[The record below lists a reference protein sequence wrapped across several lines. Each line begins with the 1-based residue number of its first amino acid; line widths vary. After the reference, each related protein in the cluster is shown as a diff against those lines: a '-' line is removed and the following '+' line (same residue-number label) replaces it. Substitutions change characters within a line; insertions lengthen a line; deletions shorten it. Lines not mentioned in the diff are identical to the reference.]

1 MKKFYPLLSVLFLII
16 WGCEDKTDD
25 NTPEVVDDTP
35 TEVTLWGVVY
45 SVENTDS
52 LDLSNNQLTGEI
64 PETICDLNDQLDSLM
79 NVSNN
84 HLCNP
89 YVPTCITSLESTLS
103 GFFSNQNDCNYQMS
117 SKDKKDIIS
126 RLEPQSS
133 EAEKA
138 VLGSMLISKEAVPR
152 GMTFLHQDSFFD
164 KKHQIIYKNMM
175 ELFEDNSSIECNY
188 LVISDGVFSS
198 MKLLI
203 ANDDIKPK
211 YFKSIAIRG
220 TIDKKD
226 LKDIDYCNI
235 SLFLGSNFHSVIYP
249 VNKGNEFNF
258 IGILRKNLSENE
270 IKNSSLFKD
279 EDFISSILLDLSHQI
294 DQDIL
299 NNLKNIKCFP
309 IFTSEEI
316 YHPKQ
321 KNIFLIGDAFFAL
334 PPTFAQGASQAIE
347 VAFELYKNFQNGSNE
362 FTNTRIKRTKII
374 NKKSKLNHFAF
385 HLSNP
390 FMVFTRDLLMKYLV
404 KNKKFINSYFGKI
417 YKN

>member
-1 MKKFYPLLSVLFLII
+1 MKKVVIIGAGISGLLIANLLRQDS
-16 WGCEDKTDD
+16 
-25 NTPEVVDDTP
+25 NY
-35 TEVTLWGVVY
+35 EVTLYEKNNSINLEKGYGVQLSVNSIKLLNKIGFQTINSQNKFNPNKVDFY
-45 SVENTDS
+45 SLKNK
-52 LDLSNNQLTGEI
+52 NK
-64 PETICDLNDQLDSLM
+64 ICDLDISVFNT
-79 NVSNN
+79 
-84 HLCNP
+84 
-89 YVPTCITSLESTLS
+89 YEAKYTTLQRTTLVE
-103 GFFSNQNDCNYQMS
+103 FL
-117 SKDKKDIIS
+117 KDKLPNNLIQYNKKVNKVSSQNEIID
-126 RLEPQSS
+126 L
-133 EAEKA
+133 
-138 VLGSMLISKEAVPR
+138 
-152 GMTFLHQDSFFD
+152 TF
-164 KKHQIIYKNMM
+164 
-175 ELFEDNSSIECNY
+175 EGNSSTECDF
-188 LVISDGVFSS
+188 LIISDGVFSS
-198 MKLLI
+198 TKSLI
-203 ANDDIKPK
+203 ANKDIKPK
-211 YFKSIAIRG
+211 YFKSLAIRA
-220 TIDKKD
+220 TIDQKN
-226 LKDIDYCNI
+226 LKHINNSNI

-279 EDFISSILLDLSHQI
+279 ENFISSILLDLSHQI

-347 VAFELYKNFQNGSNE
+347 IAFELYKNFQNGSNE

>member
-1 MKKFYPLLSVLFLII
+1 MKKVVIIGAGISGLLIANLLRQDS
-16 WGCEDKTDD
+16 
-25 NTPEVVDDTP
+25 NY
-35 TEVTLWGVVY
+35 EVTLYEKNNSINLEKGYGVQLSVNSIKLLNKIGFQTINSQNKFNPNKVDFY
-45 SVENTDS
+45 SLKNK
-52 LDLSNNQLTGEI
+52 NK
-64 PETICDLNDQLDSLM
+64 ICDLDISVFNT
-79 NVSNN
+79 
-84 HLCNP
+84 
-89 YVPTCITSLESTLS
+89 YEAKYTTLQRTTLVE
-103 GFFSNQNDCNYQMS
+103 FL
-117 SKDKKDIIS
+117 KDKLPNNLIQYNKKVNKVSSQNEIID
-126 RLEPQSS
+126 L
-133 EAEKA
+133 
-138 VLGSMLISKEAVPR
+138 
-152 GMTFLHQDSFFD
+152 TF
-164 KKHQIIYKNMM
+164 
-175 ELFEDNSSIECNY
+175 EGNSSAECDF
-188 LVISDGVFSS
+188 LIISDGVFSS
-198 MKLLI
+198 TKSLI
-203 ANDDIKPK
+203 ANKDIKPK
-211 YFKSIAIRG
+211 YFKSLAIRA
-220 TIDKKD
+220 TIDKKN
-226 LKDIDYCNI
+226 LKDINNSNI

-279 EDFISSILLDLSHQI
+279 ENFISSILLDLSHQI

-347 VAFELYKNFQNGSNE
+347 IAFELYKNFQNGSNE

-374 NKKSKLNHFAF
+374 NKKSKLNHFVF

>member
-1 MKKFYPLLSVLFLII
+1 MKKVVIIGAGISGLLIANLLRQDS
-16 WGCEDKTDD
+16 
-25 NTPEVVDDTP
+25 NY
-35 TEVTLWGVVY
+35 EVTLYEKNNSINLEKGYGVQLSVNSIKLLNKINFQTINSQNKFNPNKVDFY
-45 SVENTDS
+45 SLKNK
-52 LDLSNNQLTGEI
+52 NK
-64 PETICDLNDQLDSLM
+64 ICDLDISVFNT
-79 NVSNN
+79 
-84 HLCNP
+84 
-89 YVPTCITSLESTLS
+89 YEAKYTTLQRTTLVE
-103 GFFSNQNDCNYQMS
+103 FL
-117 SKDKKDIIS
+117 KDKLPNNLIQYNKKVNKVSSQNEIID
-126 RLEPQSS
+126 L
-133 EAEKA
+133 
-138 VLGSMLISKEAVPR
+138 
-152 GMTFLHQDSFFD
+152 T
-164 KKHQIIYKNMM
+164 
-175 ELFEDNSSIECNY
+175 FEDNSAAECDF
-188 LVISDGVFSS
+188 LIISDGVFSS
-198 MKLLI
+198 TKSLI
-203 ANDDIKPK
+203 ANKDIKPK
-211 YFKSIAIRG
+211 YFKSLAIRA
-220 TIDKKD
+220 TIDQKN
-226 LKDIDYCNI
+226 LKHINNSNI

>member
-1 MKKFYPLLSVLFLII
+1 MKKVVIIGAGISGLLIANLLRQDS
-16 WGCEDKTDD
+16 
-25 NTPEVVDDTP
+25 NY
-35 TEVTLWGVVY
+35 EVTLYEKNNSINLEKGYGVQLSVNSIKLLNKIGFQTINSQNKFNPNKVDFY
-45 SVENTDS
+45 SLKNK
-52 LDLSNNQLTGEI
+52 NK
-64 PETICDLNDQLDSLM
+64 ICDLD
-79 NVSNN
+79 
-84 HLCNP
+84 
-89 YVPTCITSLESTLS
+89 ISTFNTYEAKYTTLQRTTLVE
-103 GFFSNQNDCNYQMS
+103 FL
-117 SKDKKDIIS
+117 KDKLPNNLIQYNKKVNKVSSQNEIID
-126 RLEPQSS
+126 L
-133 EAEKA
+133 
-138 VLGSMLISKEAVPR
+138 
-152 GMTFLHQDSFFD
+152 TF
-164 KKHQIIYKNMM
+164 
-175 ELFEDNSSIECNY
+175 EGNSSTECDF
-188 LVISDGVFSS
+188 LIISDGVFSS
-198 MKLLI
+198 TKSLI
-203 ANDDIKPK
+203 ANKDIKPK
-211 YFKSIAIRG
+211 YFKSLAIRA
-220 TIDKKD
+220 TIDQKN
-226 LKDIDYCNI
+226 LKHINNSNI

>member
-1 MKKFYPLLSVLFLII
+1 MKKVAIIGAGISGLLIANLLRQDS
-16 WGCEDKTDD
+16 
-25 NTPEVVDDTP
+25 NY
-35 TEVTLWGVVY
+35 EVTLYEKNNSINLEKGYGVQLSVNSIKLLNKINFQTINSQNKFNPNKVDFY
-45 SVENTDS
+45 SLKNK
-52 LDLSNNQLTGEI
+52 NK
-64 PETICDLNDQLDSLM
+64 ICDLDISAFNTYEAKYTTLQRTTLVEFLKDKLPNNLIQYNKKVN
-79 NVSNN
+79 NVS
-84 HLCNP
+84 
-89 YVPTCITSLESTLS
+89 S
-103 GFFSNQNDCNYQMS
+103 QNE
-117 SKDKKDIIS
+117 IID
-126 RLEPQSS
+126 L
-133 EAEKA
+133 
-138 VLGSMLISKEAVPR
+138 
-152 GMTFLHQDSFFD
+152 TF
-164 KKHQIIYKNMM
+164 
-175 ELFEDNSSIECNY
+175 EGNSSAECDF
-188 LVISDGVFSS
+188 LIISDGVFSS
-198 MKLLI
+198 TKSLI
-203 ANDDIKPK
+203 ANKDIKPK
-211 YFKSIAIRG
+211 YFKSLAIRA
-220 TIDKKD
+220 TIDQKN
-226 LKDIDYCNI
+226 LKHINNSNI

>member
-1 MKKFYPLLSVLFLII
+1 MKKVAIIGAGISGLLIANLLRQDS
-16 WGCEDKTDD
+16 
-25 NTPEVVDDTP
+25 NY
-35 TEVTLWGVVY
+35 EVTLYEKNNSINLEKGYGVQLSVNSIKLLNKIGFQTINSQNKFNPNKVDFY
-45 SVENTDS
+45 SLKNK
-52 LDLSNNQLTGEI
+52 NK
-64 PETICDLNDQLDSLM
+64 ICDLDISVFNT
-79 NVSNN
+79 
-84 HLCNP
+84 
-89 YVPTCITSLESTLS
+89 YEAKYTTLQRTTLVE
-103 GFFSNQNDCNYQMS
+103 FL
-117 SKDKKDIIS
+117 KDKLPNNLIQYNKKVNKVSSQNEIID
-126 RLEPQSS
+126 L
-133 EAEKA
+133 
-138 VLGSMLISKEAVPR
+138 
-152 GMTFLHQDSFFD
+152 TF
-164 KKHQIIYKNMM
+164 
-175 ELFEDNSSIECNY
+175 EGNSSAECDF
-188 LVISDGVFSS
+188 LIISDGVFSS
-198 MKLLI
+198 TKSLI
-203 ANDDIKPK
+203 ANKDIKPK
-211 YFKSIAIRG
+211 YFKSLAIRA
-220 TIDKKD
+220 TIDQKN
-226 LKDIDYCNI
+226 LKHINNSNI

-347 VAFELYKNFQNGSNE
+347 IAFELYKNFQNGSNE

>member
-1 MKKFYPLLSVLFLII
+1 MKKVVIIGAGISGLLIANLLRQDS
-16 WGCEDKTDD
+16 
-25 NTPEVVDDTP
+25 NY
-35 TEVTLWGVVY
+35 EVTLYEKNNSINLEKGYGVQLSVNSIKLLNKIGFQTINSQNKFNPNKVDFY
-45 SVENTDS
+45 SLKNK
-52 LDLSNNQLTGEI
+52 NK
-64 PETICDLNDQLDSLM
+64 ICDLDISIFNT
-79 NVSNN
+79 
-84 HLCNP
+84 
-89 YVPTCITSLESTLS
+89 YEAKYTTLQRTTLVE
-103 GFFSNQNDCNYQMS
+103 FL
-117 SKDKKDIIS
+117 KDKLPNNLIQYNKKVNKVSSQNEIID
-126 RLEPQSS
+126 L
-133 EAEKA
+133 
-138 VLGSMLISKEAVPR
+138 
-152 GMTFLHQDSFFD
+152 TF
-164 KKHQIIYKNMM
+164 
-175 ELFEDNSSIECNY
+175 EGNSSTECDF
-188 LVISDGVFSS
+188 LIISDGVFSS
-198 MKLLI
+198 TKSLI
-203 ANDDIKPK
+203 ANKDIKPK
-211 YFKSIAIRG
+211 YFKSLAIRA
-220 TIDKKD
+220 TIDQKN
-226 LKDIDYCNI
+226 LKHINNSNI

-279 EDFISSILLDLSHQI
+279 ENFISSILLDLSHQI

-347 VAFELYKNFQNGSNE
+347 IAFELYKNFQNGSNE

-390 FMVFTRDLLMKYLV
+390 FMVFIRDLLMKYLV

>member
-1 MKKFYPLLSVLFLII
+1 MKKVVIIGAGISGLLIANLLRQDS
-16 WGCEDKTDD
+16 
-25 NTPEVVDDTP
+25 NY
-35 TEVTLWGVVY
+35 EVTLYEKNNSINLEKGYGVQLSVNSIKLLNKINFQTINSQNKFNPNKVDFY
-45 SVENTDS
+45 SLKNK
-52 LDLSNNQLTGEI
+52 NK
-64 PETICDLNDQLDSLM
+64 ICDLDISVFNT
-79 NVSNN
+79 
-84 HLCNP
+84 
-89 YVPTCITSLESTLS
+89 YEAKYTTLQRTTLVE
-103 GFFSNQNDCNYQMS
+103 FL
-117 SKDKKDIIS
+117 KDKLPNNLIQYNKKVNKVSSQNEIID
-126 RLEPQSS
+126 L
-133 EAEKA
+133 
-138 VLGSMLISKEAVPR
+138 
-152 GMTFLHQDSFFD
+152 TF
-164 KKHQIIYKNMM
+164 
-175 ELFEDNSSIECNY
+175 EGNSSAECDF
-188 LVISDGVFSS
+188 LIISDGVFSS
-198 MKLLI
+198 TKSLI
-203 ANDDIKPK
+203 ANKDIKPK
-211 YFKSIAIRG
+211 YFKSLAIRA
-220 TIDKKD
+220 TIDQKN
-226 LKDIDYCNI
+226 LKHINNSNI

-279 EDFISSILLDLSHQI
+279 ENFISSILLDLSHQI
-294 DQDIL
+294 DQNIL

-321 KNIFLIGDAFFAL
+321 KNIFLTGDAFFAL

-347 VAFELYKNFQNGSNE
+347 IAFELYKNFQNGSNE

>member
-1 MKKFYPLLSVLFLII
+1 MKKVVIIGAGISGLLIANLLRQDS
-16 WGCEDKTDD
+16 
-25 NTPEVVDDTP
+25 NY
-35 TEVTLWGVVY
+35 EVTLYEKNNSINLEKGYGVQLSVNSIKLLNKINFQTINSQNKFNPNKVDFY
-45 SVENTDS
+45 SLKNK
-52 LDLSNNQLTGEI
+52 NK
-64 PETICDLNDQLDSLM
+64 ICDLDISVFNT
-79 NVSNN
+79 
-84 HLCNP
+84 
-89 YVPTCITSLESTLS
+89 YEAKYTTLQRTTLVE
-103 GFFSNQNDCNYQMS
+103 FL
-117 SKDKKDIIS
+117 KDKLPNNLIQYNKKVNKVSSQNEIID
-126 RLEPQSS
+126 L
-133 EAEKA
+133 
-138 VLGSMLISKEAVPR
+138 
-152 GMTFLHQDSFFD
+152 TF
-164 KKHQIIYKNMM
+164 
-175 ELFEDNSSIECNY
+175 EGNSSAECDF
-188 LVISDGVFSS
+188 LIISDGVFSS
-198 MKLLI
+198 TKSLI
-203 ANDDIKPK
+203 ANKDIKPK
-211 YFKSIAIRG
+211 YFKSLAIRA
-220 TIDKKD
+220 TIDQKN
-226 LKDIDYCNI
+226 LKHINNRNI

-270 IKNSSLFKD
+270 IKNSYLFKD

-347 VAFELYKNFQNGSNE
+347 IAFELYKNFQNGSNE
-362 FTNTRIKRTKII
+362 FTNTRIKRTKMI

>member
-1 MKKFYPLLSVLFLII
+1 MKKVVIIGAGISGLLIANLLRQDS
-16 WGCEDKTDD
+16 
-25 NTPEVVDDTP
+25 NY
-35 TEVTLWGVVY
+35 EVTLYEKNNSINLEKGYGVQLSVNSIKLLNKIGFQTINSQNKFNPNKVDFY
-45 SVENTDS
+45 SLKNK
-52 LDLSNNQLTGEI
+52 NK
-64 PETICDLNDQLDSLM
+64 ICDLD
-79 NVSNN
+79 
-84 HLCNP
+84 
-89 YVPTCITSLESTLS
+89 ISTFNTYEAKYTTLQRTTLVE
-103 GFFSNQNDCNYQMS
+103 FL
-117 SKDKKDIIS
+117 KDKLPNNLIQYNKKVNKVSSQNEIID
-126 RLEPQSS
+126 L
-133 EAEKA
+133 
-138 VLGSMLISKEAVPR
+138 
-152 GMTFLHQDSFFD
+152 T
-164 KKHQIIYKNMM
+164 
-175 ELFEDNSSIECNY
+175 FEDNSSAECDF
-188 LVISDGVFSS
+188 LIISDGVFSS
-198 MKLLI
+198 TKSLI
-203 ANDDIKPK
+203 ANKDIKPK
-211 YFKSIAIRG
+211 YFKSLAIRA
-220 TIDKKD
+220 TIDQKN
-226 LKDIDYCNI
+226 LKHINNSNI

>member
-1 MKKFYPLLSVLFLII
+1 MKKVVIIGAGISGLLIANLLRQDSNYEVALYEKNNSINLEKGYGVQLSVNSIKLLNKIGFQTINSQN
-16 WGCEDKTDD
+16 KF
-25 NTPEVVDDTP
+25 NPNKVDF
-35 TEVTLWGVVY
+35 Y
-45 SVENTDS
+45 SLKNK
-52 LDLSNNQLTGEI
+52 NK
-64 PETICDLNDQLDSLM
+64 ICDLDISVFNT
-79 NVSNN
+79 
-84 HLCNP
+84 
-89 YVPTCITSLESTLS
+89 YEAKYTTLQRTTLVE
-103 GFFSNQNDCNYQMS
+103 FL
-117 SKDKKDIIS
+117 KDKLPNNLIQYNKKVNKVSYQNEIID
-126 RLEPQSS
+126 L
-133 EAEKA
+133 
-138 VLGSMLISKEAVPR
+138 
-152 GMTFLHQDSFFD
+152 TFDG
-164 KKHQIIYKNMM
+164 
-175 ELFEDNSSIECNY
+175 NSSAECDF
-188 LVISDGVFSS
+188 LIISDGVFSS
-198 MKLLI
+198 TKSLI
-203 ANDDIKPK
+203 ANKDIKPK
-211 YFKSIAIRG
+211 YFKSLAIRA
-220 TIDKKD
+220 TIDQKN
-226 LKDIDYCNI
+226 LKHINNSNI

-347 VAFELYKNFQNGSNE
+347 IAFELYKNFQNGSNE

>member
-1 MKKFYPLLSVLFLII
+1 MKKVVIIGAGISGLLIANLLRQDS
-16 WGCEDKTDD
+16 
-25 NTPEVVDDTP
+25 NY
-35 TEVTLWGVVY
+35 EVTLYEKNNSINLEKGYGVQLSVNSIKLLNKIGFQTINSQNKFNPNKVDFY
-45 SVENTDS
+45 SLKKKNK
-52 LDLSNNQLTGEI
+52 
-64 PETICDLNDQLDSLM
+64 ICDLDISAFNT
-79 NVSNN
+79 
-84 HLCNP
+84 
-89 YVPTCITSLESTLS
+89 YEAKYTTLQRTTLVE
-103 GFFSNQNDCNYQMS
+103 FL
-117 SKDKKDIIS
+117 KDKLPNNLIQYNKKVNKVSSQNEIID
-126 RLEPQSS
+126 L
-133 EAEKA
+133 
-138 VLGSMLISKEAVPR
+138 
-152 GMTFLHQDSFFD
+152 TFDG
-164 KKHQIIYKNMM
+164 
-175 ELFEDNSSIECNY
+175 NSSAECDF
-188 LVISDGVFSS
+188 LIISDGVFSFTKS
-198 MKLLI
+198 LI
-203 ANDDIKPK
+203 ANKDIKPK
-211 YFKSIAIRG
+211 YFKSLSIRA
-220 TIDKKD
+220 TIDQKN
-226 LKDIDYCNI
+226 LKHINNSNI

>member
-1 MKKFYPLLSVLFLII
+1 MKKVVIIGAGISGLLIANLLRQDS
-16 WGCEDKTDD
+16 
-25 NTPEVVDDTP
+25 NY
-35 TEVTLWGVVY
+35 EVTLYEKNNSINLEKGYGVQLSVNSIKLLNKIGFQTINSQNKFNPNKVDFY
-45 SVENTDS
+45 SLKNK
-52 LDLSNNQLTGEI
+52 NK
-64 PETICDLNDQLDSLM
+64 ICDLDISVFNT
-79 NVSNN
+79 
-84 HLCNP
+84 
-89 YVPTCITSLESTLS
+89 YEAKYTTLQRTTLVE
-103 GFFSNQNDCNYQMS
+103 FL
-117 SKDKKDIIS
+117 KDKLPNNLIQYNKKVNKVSSQNEIID
-126 RLEPQSS
+126 L
-133 EAEKA
+133 
-138 VLGSMLISKEAVPR
+138 
-152 GMTFLHQDSFFD
+152 TF
-164 KKHQIIYKNMM
+164 
-175 ELFEDNSSIECNY
+175 EGNSSTECDF
-188 LVISDGVFSS
+188 LIISDGVFSS
-198 MKLLI
+198 TKSLI
-203 ANDDIKPK
+203 ANKDIKPK
-211 YFKSIAIRG
+211 YFKSLAIRA
-220 TIDKKD
+220 TIDQKN
-226 LKDIDYCNI
+226 LKHINNSNI

-321 KNIFLIGDAFFAL
+321 KNIFLTGDAFFAL
-334 PPTFAQGASQAIE
+334 PPTFAQGTSQAIE
-347 VAFELYKNFQNGSNE
+347 VAFELYKNFQNSSNE
-362 FTNTRIKRTKII
+362 FTNARIKRTKMI

>member
-1 MKKFYPLLSVLFLII
+1 MKKVAIIGAGISGLLIANLLRQDS
-16 WGCEDKTDD
+16 
-25 NTPEVVDDTP
+25 NY
-35 TEVTLWGVVY
+35 EVTLYEKNNSINLEKGYGVQLSVNSIKLLNKINFQTINSQNKFNPNKVDFY
-45 SVENTDS
+45 SLKNK
-52 LDLSNNQLTGEI
+52 NK
-64 PETICDLNDQLDSLM
+64 ICDLDISVFNTYEAKYTTLQRTTLVEFLKDKLPNNLIQYNKKVN
-79 NVSNN
+79 NVS
-84 HLCNP
+84 
-89 YVPTCITSLESTLS
+89 S
-103 GFFSNQNDCNYQMS
+103 QNE
-117 SKDKKDIIS
+117 IID
-126 RLEPQSS
+126 L
-133 EAEKA
+133 
-138 VLGSMLISKEAVPR
+138 
-152 GMTFLHQDSFFD
+152 TF
-164 KKHQIIYKNMM
+164 
-175 ELFEDNSSIECNY
+175 EGNSSAECDF
-188 LVISDGVFSS
+188 LIISDGVFSS
-198 MKLLI
+198 TKSLI
-203 ANDDIKPK
+203 ANKDIKPK
-211 YFKSIAIRG
+211 YFKSLAIRA
-220 TIDKKD
+220 TIDQKN
-226 LKDIDYCNI
+226 LKHINNSNI

-294 DQDIL
+294 DQNIL

>member
-1 MKKFYPLLSVLFLII
+1 MKKVVIIGAGISGLLIANLLRQDS
-16 WGCEDKTDD
+16 
-25 NTPEVVDDTP
+25 NY
-35 TEVTLWGVVY
+35 EVTLYEKNNSINLEKGYGVQLSVNSIKLLNKINFQTINSQNKFNPNKVDFY
-45 SVENTDS
+45 SLKNK
-52 LDLSNNQLTGEI
+52 NK
-64 PETICDLNDQLDSLM
+64 ICDLDISVFNTYEAKYTTLQRTTLVEFLKDKLPNNLIQYNKKVN
-79 NVSNN
+79 NVS
-84 HLCNP
+84 
-89 YVPTCITSLESTLS
+89 S
-103 GFFSNQNDCNYQMS
+103 QNE
-117 SKDKKDIIS
+117 IID
-126 RLEPQSS
+126 L
-133 EAEKA
+133 
-138 VLGSMLISKEAVPR
+138 
-152 GMTFLHQDSFFD
+152 TF
-164 KKHQIIYKNMM
+164 
-175 ELFEDNSSIECNY
+175 EGNSSAECDF
-188 LVISDGVFSS
+188 LIISDGVFSS
-198 MKLLI
+198 TKSLI
-203 ANDDIKPK
+203 ANKDIKPK
-211 YFKSIAIRG
+211 YFKSLAIRA
-220 TIDKKD
+220 TIDQKN
-226 LKDIDYCNI
+226 LKHINNSNI

-390 FMVFTRDLLMKYLV
+390 FMIFTRDLLMKYLV

>member
-1 MKKFYPLLSVLFLII
+1 MKKVVIIGAGISGLLIANLLRQDS
-16 WGCEDKTDD
+16 
-25 NTPEVVDDTP
+25 NY
-35 TEVTLWGVVY
+35 EVTLYEKNNSINLEKGYGVQLSVNSIKLLNKINFQTINSQNKFNPNKVDFY
-45 SVENTDS
+45 SLKNK
-52 LDLSNNQLTGEI
+52 NK
-64 PETICDLNDQLDSLM
+64 ICDLDISVFNT
-79 NVSNN
+79 
-84 HLCNP
+84 
-89 YVPTCITSLESTLS
+89 YEAKYTTLQRTTLVE
-103 GFFSNQNDCNYQMS
+103 FL
-117 SKDKKDIIS
+117 KDKLPNNLIQYNKKVNKVSSQNKIID
-126 RLEPQSS
+126 L
-133 EAEKA
+133 
-138 VLGSMLISKEAVPR
+138 
-152 GMTFLHQDSFFD
+152 TF
-164 KKHQIIYKNMM
+164 
-175 ELFEDNSSIECNY
+175 EGNSSTECDF
-188 LVISDGVFSS
+188 LIISDGVFSS
-198 MKLLI
+198 TKSLI
-203 ANDDIKPK
+203 ANKDIKPK
-211 YFKSIAIRG
+211 YFKSLAIRA
-220 TIDKKD
+220 TIDQKN
-226 LKDIDYCNI
+226 LKHINNSNI

-347 VAFELYKNFQNGSNE
+347 IAFELYKNFQNGSNE
-362 FTNTRIKRTKII
+362 FTNTRIKRTKMI
-374 NKKSKLNHFAF
+374 NKKSKFNYFVF

-390 FMVFTRDLLMKYLV
+390 FMTFARDLTMRHLV
-404 KNKKFINSYFGKI
+404 KNKKFIDSYLGKI

>member
-1 MKKFYPLLSVLFLII
+1 MKKVVIIGAGISGLLIANLLRQDS
-16 WGCEDKTDD
+16 
-25 NTPEVVDDTP
+25 NY
-35 TEVTLWGVVY
+35 EVTLYEKNNSINLEKGYGVQLSVNSIKLLNKIGFQTIDSQNKFNPNKVDFY
-45 SVENTDS
+45 SLKNK
-52 LDLSNNQLTGEI
+52 NK
-64 PETICDLNDQLDSLM
+64 ICDLDISVFNT
-79 NVSNN
+79 
-84 HLCNP
+84 
-89 YVPTCITSLESTLS
+89 YEAKYTTLQRTTLVE
-103 GFFSNQNDCNYQMS
+103 FL
-117 SKDKKDIIS
+117 KDKLPNNLIQYNKKVNKVSSQNEIID
-126 RLEPQSS
+126 L
-133 EAEKA
+133 
-138 VLGSMLISKEAVPR
+138 
-152 GMTFLHQDSFFD
+152 TFDG
-164 KKHQIIYKNMM
+164 
-175 ELFEDNSSIECNY
+175 NSSAECDF
-188 LVISDGVFSS
+188 LIISDGVFSS
-198 MKLLI
+198 TKSLI
-203 ANDDIKPK
+203 ANKDIKPK
-211 YFKSIAIRG
+211 YFKSLAIRA
-220 TIDKKD
+220 TIDQKN
-226 LKDIDYCNI
+226 LKHINNSNI

-347 VAFELYKNFQNGSNE
+347 IAFELYKNFQNGSNE

>member
-1 MKKFYPLLSVLFLII
+1 MKKVVIIGAGISGLLIANLLRQDS
-16 WGCEDKTDD
+16 
-25 NTPEVVDDTP
+25 NY
-35 TEVTLWGVVY
+35 EVTLYEKNNSINLEKGYGVQLSVNSIKLLNKIGFQTINSQNKFNPNKVDFY
-45 SVENTDS
+45 SLKNK
-52 LDLSNNQLTGEI
+52 NK
-64 PETICDLNDQLDSLM
+64 ICDLD
-79 NVSNN
+79 
-84 HLCNP
+84 
-89 YVPTCITSLESTLS
+89 ISTFNTYEAKYTTLQRTTLVE
-103 GFFSNQNDCNYQMS
+103 FL
-117 SKDKKDIIS
+117 KDKLPNNLIQYNKKVNKV
-126 RLEPQSS
+126 SS
-133 EAEKA
+133 QNE
-138 VLGSMLISKEAVPR
+138 
-152 GMTFLHQDSFFD
+152 
-164 KKHQIIYKNMM
+164 IIY
-175 ELFEDNSSIECNY
+175 LTFEGNSSAECDF
-188 LVISDGVFSS
+188 LIISDGVFSS
-198 MKLLI
+198 TKSLI
-203 ANDDIKPK
+203 ANKDIKPK
-211 YFKSIAIRG
+211 YFKSLAIRA
-220 TIDKKD
+220 TIDQKN
-226 LKDIDYCNI
+226 LKHINNSNI

>member
-1 MKKFYPLLSVLFLII
+1 MKKVVIIGAGISGLLIANLLRQDS
-16 WGCEDKTDD
+16 
-25 NTPEVVDDTP
+25 NY
-35 TEVTLWGVVY
+35 EVTLYEKNNSINLEKGYGVQLSVNSIKLLNKIGFQTINSQNKFNPNKVDFY
-45 SVENTDS
+45 SLKNK
-52 LDLSNNQLTGEI
+52 NK
-64 PETICDLNDQLDSLM
+64 ICDLDISVFNT
-79 NVSNN
+79 
-84 HLCNP
+84 
-89 YVPTCITSLESTLS
+89 YEAKYTTLQRTTLVE
-103 GFFSNQNDCNYQMS
+103 FL
-117 SKDKKDIIS
+117 KDKLPNNLIQYNKKVNKVSSQNEIID
-126 RLEPQSS
+126 L
-133 EAEKA
+133 
-138 VLGSMLISKEAVPR
+138 
-152 GMTFLHQDSFFD
+152 TF
-164 KKHQIIYKNMM
+164 
-175 ELFEDNSSIECNY
+175 EGNSSAECDF
-188 LVISDGVFSS
+188 LIISDGVFSS
-198 MKLLI
+198 TKSLI
-203 ANDDIKPK
+203 ANKDIKPK
-211 YFKSIAIRG
+211 YFKSLAIRA
-220 TIDKKD
+220 TIDQKN
-226 LKDIDYCNI
+226 LKHINNSNI

-347 VAFELYKNFQNGSNE
+347 IAFELYKNFQNGSNE

-404 KNKKFINSYFGKI
+404 KNKKFINSYLGKI

>member
-1 MKKFYPLLSVLFLII
+1 MKKVVIIGAGISGLLIANLLRQDS
-16 WGCEDKTDD
+16 
-25 NTPEVVDDTP
+25 NY
-35 TEVTLWGVVY
+35 EVTLYEKNNSINLEKGYGVQLSVNSIKLLNKINFQTINSQNKFNPNKVDFY
-45 SVENTDS
+45 SLKNK
-52 LDLSNNQLTGEI
+52 NK
-64 PETICDLNDQLDSLM
+64 ICDLDISAFNT
-79 NVSNN
+79 
-84 HLCNP
+84 
-89 YVPTCITSLESTLS
+89 YEAKYTTLQRTTLVE
-103 GFFSNQNDCNYQMS
+103 FL
-117 SKDKKDIIS
+117 KDKLPNNLIQYNKKVNKVSSQNEIID
-126 RLEPQSS
+126 L
-133 EAEKA
+133 
-138 VLGSMLISKEAVPR
+138 
-152 GMTFLHQDSFFD
+152 TF
-164 KKHQIIYKNMM
+164 
-175 ELFEDNSSIECNY
+175 EGNSSAECDF
-188 LVISDGVFSS
+188 LIISDGVFSS
-198 MKLLI
+198 TKSLI
-203 ANDDIKPK
+203 ANKDIKPK
-211 YFKSIAIRG
+211 YFKSLAIRA
-220 TIDKKD
+220 TIDQKN
-226 LKDIDYCNI
+226 LKHINNSNI

-270 IKNSSLFKD
+270 ITNSSLFKD

-347 VAFELYKNFQNGSNE
+347 IAFELYKNFQNGSNE

>member
-1 MKKFYPLLSVLFLII
+1 MKKVAIIGAGISGLFFANLLRQDSNYEFTIYEKKNSINLEKGYGIQLSVNSIKLLNKINFQTINSQN
-16 WGCEDKTDD
+16 KF
-25 NTPEVVDDTP
+25 NPNKVDF
-35 TEVTLWGVVY
+35 Y
-45 SVENTDS
+45 SLKNK
-52 LDLSNNQLTGEI
+52 NK
-64 PETICDLNDQLDSLM
+64 ICDLDISVFNT
-79 NVSNN
+79 
-84 HLCNP
+84 
-89 YVPTCITSLESTLS
+89 YEAKYTTLQRTTLVE
-103 GFFSNQNDCNYQMS
+103 FL
-117 SKDKKDIIS
+117 KDKLPNNLIQYNKKVNKVSSQNEIID
-126 RLEPQSS
+126 L
-133 EAEKA
+133 
-138 VLGSMLISKEAVPR
+138 
-152 GMTFLHQDSFFD
+152 TF
-164 KKHQIIYKNMM
+164 
-175 ELFEDNSSIECNY
+175 EGNSSTECDF
-188 LVISDGVFSS
+188 LIISDGVFSS
-198 MKLLI
+198 TKSLI
-203 ANDDIKPK
+203 ANKDIKPK
-211 YFKSIAIRG
+211 YFKSLAIRA
-220 TIDKKD
+220 TIDQKN
-226 LKDIDYCNI
+226 LKDINNSNI

-347 VAFELYKNFQNGSNE
+347 IAFELYKNFQNGSNE

>member
-1 MKKFYPLLSVLFLII
+1 MKKVVIIGAGISGLLIANLLRQDS
-16 WGCEDKTDD
+16 
-25 NTPEVVDDTP
+25 NY
-35 TEVTLWGVVY
+35 EVTLYEKNNSINLEKGYGIQLSVNSIKLLNKIGFQTINSQNKFNPNKVDFY
-45 SVENTDS
+45 SLKNK
-52 LDLSNNQLTGEI
+52 NK
-64 PETICDLNDQLDSLM
+64 ICDLD
-79 NVSNN
+79 
-84 HLCNP
+84 
-89 YVPTCITSLESTLS
+89 ISTFNTYEAKYTTLQRTTLVE
-103 GFFSNQNDCNYQMS
+103 FL
-117 SKDKKDIIS
+117 KDKLPNNLIQYNKKVNKVSSQNEIID
-126 RLEPQSS
+126 L
-133 EAEKA
+133 
-138 VLGSMLISKEAVPR
+138 
-152 GMTFLHQDSFFD
+152 TF
-164 KKHQIIYKNMM
+164 
-175 ELFEDNSSIECNY
+175 EGNSSTECDF
-188 LVISDGVFSS
+188 LIISDGVFSS
-198 MKLLI
+198 TKSLI
-203 ANDDIKPK
+203 ANKDIKPK
-211 YFKSIAIRG
+211 YFKSLAIRA
-220 TIDKKD
+220 TIDQKN
-226 LKDIDYCNI
+226 LKHINNSNI

>member
-1 MKKFYPLLSVLFLII
+1 MKKVAIIGAGISGLLIANLLRQDSNYEVALYEKNNSINLEKGYGVQLSVNSIKLLNKINFQTINSQN
-16 WGCEDKTDD
+16 KF
-25 NTPEVVDDTP
+25 NPNKVDF
-35 TEVTLWGVVY
+35 Y
-45 SVENTDS
+45 SLKNK
-52 LDLSNNQLTGEI
+52 NK
-64 PETICDLNDQLDSLM
+64 ICDLDISVFNT
-79 NVSNN
+79 
-84 HLCNP
+84 
-89 YVPTCITSLESTLS
+89 YEAKYTTLQRTTLVE
-103 GFFSNQNDCNYQMS
+103 FL
-117 SKDKKDIIS
+117 KDKLPNNLIQYNKKVNKVSSQNEIID
-126 RLEPQSS
+126 L
-133 EAEKA
+133 
-138 VLGSMLISKEAVPR
+138 
-152 GMTFLHQDSFFD
+152 TF
-164 KKHQIIYKNMM
+164 
-175 ELFEDNSSIECNY
+175 EGNSSAECDF
-188 LVISDGVFSS
+188 LIISDGVFSS
-198 MKLLI
+198 TKSLI
-203 ANDDIKPK
+203 ANKDIKPK
-211 YFKSIAIRG
+211 YFKSLAIRA
-220 TIDKKD
+220 TIDQKN
-226 LKDIDYCNI
+226 LKHINNSNI

-279 EDFISSILLDLSHQI
+279 ENFISSILLDLSHQM
-294 DQDIL
+294 DQNIL
-299 NNLKNIKCFP
+299 NNLKDIKCFP

-334 PPTFAQGASQAIE
+334 PPTFAQGASQTIE

>member
-1 MKKFYPLLSVLFLII
+1 MKKVVIIGAGISGLLIANLLRQDS
-16 WGCEDKTDD
+16 
-25 NTPEVVDDTP
+25 NY
-35 TEVTLWGVVY
+35 EVTLYEKNNSINLEKGYGVQLSVNSIKLLNKIGFQTINSQNKFNPNKVDFY
-45 SVENTDS
+45 SLKNK
-52 LDLSNNQLTGEI
+52 NK
-64 PETICDLNDQLDSLM
+64 ICDLDISVFNT
-79 NVSNN
+79 
-84 HLCNP
+84 
-89 YVPTCITSLESTLS
+89 YEAKYTTLQRTTLVE
-103 GFFSNQNDCNYQMS
+103 FL
-117 SKDKKDIIS
+117 KDKLPNNLIQYNKKVNKVSSQNEIID
-126 RLEPQSS
+126 L
-133 EAEKA
+133 
-138 VLGSMLISKEAVPR
+138 
-152 GMTFLHQDSFFD
+152 TF
-164 KKHQIIYKNMM
+164 
-175 ELFEDNSSIECNY
+175 EGNSSAECDF
-188 LVISDGVFSS
+188 LIISDGVFSS
-198 MKLLI
+198 TKSLI
-203 ANDDIKPK
+203 ANKDIKPK
-211 YFKSIAIRG
+211 YFKSLAIRA
-220 TIDKKD
+220 TIDQKN
-226 LKDIDYCNI
+226 LKHINISNI

-279 EDFISSILLDLSHQI
+279 ENFISSILLDLSHQM
-294 DQDIL
+294 DQNIL
-299 NNLKNIKCFP
+299 NNLKDIKCFP

-347 VAFELYKNFQNGSNE
+347 IAFELYKNFQNGSNE

>member
-1 MKKFYPLLSVLFLII
+1 MKKVVIIGAGISGLLIANLLRQDS
-16 WGCEDKTDD
+16 
-25 NTPEVVDDTP
+25 NY
-35 TEVTLWGVVY
+35 EVTLYEKNNSINLEKGYGVQLSVNSIKLLNKIGFQTINSQNKFNPNKVDFY
-45 SVENTDS
+45 SLKNK
-52 LDLSNNQLTGEI
+52 NK
-64 PETICDLNDQLDSLM
+64 ICDLDISVFNTYEAKYTTLQRTTLVEFLKDKLPNNLIQYNKKVN
-79 NVSNN
+79 NVS
-84 HLCNP
+84 
-89 YVPTCITSLESTLS
+89 S
-103 GFFSNQNDCNYQMS
+103 QNE
-117 SKDKKDIIS
+117 IID
-126 RLEPQSS
+126 L
-133 EAEKA
+133 
-138 VLGSMLISKEAVPR
+138 
-152 GMTFLHQDSFFD
+152 TF
-164 KKHQIIYKNMM
+164 
-175 ELFEDNSSIECNY
+175 EGNSSAECDF
-188 LVISDGVFSS
+188 LIISDGVFSS
-198 MKLLI
+198 TKSLI
-203 ANDDIKPK
+203 ANKDIKPK
-211 YFKSIAIRG
+211 YFKSLAIRA
-220 TIDKKD
+220 TIDQKN
-226 LKDIDYCNI
+226 LKHINNSNI

-321 KNIFLIGDAFFAL
+321 KNIFLVGDAFFAL

-347 VAFELYKNFQNGSNE
+347 IAFELYKNFQNGSNE

>member
-1 MKKFYPLLSVLFLII
+1 MKKVVIIGAGISGLLIANLLRQDS
-16 WGCEDKTDD
+16 
-25 NTPEVVDDTP
+25 NY
-35 TEVTLWGVVY
+35 EVTLYEKNNSINLEKGYGIQLSVNSIKLLNKINFQTINSQNKFNPNKVDFY
-45 SVENTDS
+45 SLKNK
-52 LDLSNNQLTGEI
+52 NK
-64 PETICDLNDQLDSLM
+64 ICDLDISAFNT
-79 NVSNN
+79 
-84 HLCNP
+84 
-89 YVPTCITSLESTLS
+89 YEAKYTTLQRTTLVE
-103 GFFSNQNDCNYQMS
+103 FL
-117 SKDKKDIIS
+117 KDKLPNNLIQYNKKVNKVSSQNEIID
-126 RLEPQSS
+126 L
-133 EAEKA
+133 
-138 VLGSMLISKEAVPR
+138 
-152 GMTFLHQDSFFD
+152 TFDG
-164 KKHQIIYKNMM
+164 
-175 ELFEDNSSIECNY
+175 NSSAECDF
-188 LVISDGVFSS
+188 LIISDGVFSS
-198 MKLLI
+198 TKSLI
-203 ANDDIKPK
+203 ANKDIKPK
-211 YFKSIAIRG
+211 YFKSLAIRA
-220 TIDKKD
+220 TIDQKN
-226 LKDIDYCNI
+226 LKDINNSNI

-347 VAFELYKNFQNGSNE
+347 IAFELYKNFQNGSNE
-362 FTNTRIKRTKII
+362 FTNTRIKRIKII

-390 FMVFTRDLLMKYLV
+390 FIVFTRDLLMKYLV